1 VKKKNLILI
10 IAATTVAAIYL
21 GAATFFSFHF
31 CPGSKLNGQDI
42 SWMTISQV
50 RDLVDSKASSYVLD
64 IVGRSGLDEKITASD
79 ISWKPDFNESLNDNL
94 GFVNGLKWPVYVL
107 SHRSFTNE
115 DMASFDEELLKSK
128 INSMSFFKE
137 ENMISPVDA
146 QLVFDE
152 TLAEYTIVPEDY
164 GSKADRDAFYEAVV
178 EALSTMQM
186 TLSLD
191 KAGVYEEPKIFSDD
205 KALTDECQSLNKY
218 ASAKITYTFGDDV
231 ITVDGNYIKDWIS
244 YDGTTTTLDTDKVN
258 EFVNTLG
265 RTYDTFGRDRTFT
278 TSLGQTITVSGG
290 DYGWWMDRDTT
301 LSELVTAIEST
312 SICDMTPVY
321 FGTAAQYGSQ
331 DYGTSYV
338 EVDLDHQHV
347 YVYENGSLVI
357 DTDCVSGKAT
367 NDRVTPTG
375 TFGITYKERDATL
388 TGQNYSSDVKY
399 WMPFYGNVG
408 LHDASWRSS
417 FGSDIYVTNGSHGCI
432 NLPPDAAAVIFE
444 HVEKGEAVIVYGG
457 IQPSQA
463 KDYLKNKDKSEE
475 GNTDNTDDGDS
486 AASDGNSQAPVA
498 PENTGTPDATD
509 ASSNVPTPDTST
521 DESLAVPESTDP
533 NEQLSGSG
541 E

>member
-1 VKKKNLILI
+1 MKKKNLILI

-50 RDLVDSKASSYVLD
+50 RDLVNSKASSYVLD

-107 SHRSFTNE
+107 SNQSFTNE
-115 DMASFDEELLKSK
+115 DMASFDEELLRSK

-137 ENMISPVDA
+137 ENMIAPVDA

-191 KAGVYEEPKIFSDD
+191 KAGVYEDPKIFSDN

-290 DYGWWMDRDTT
+290 DYGWWMDRNTT

-357 DTDCVSGKAT
+357 DTDCVSSKAT

-486 AASDGNSQAPVA
+486 AAGDGNSQAPVA

-509 ASSNVPTPDTST
+509 ASSNVPAPATST
-521 DESLAVPESTDP
+521 DESLTVPESTDP

>member
-463 KDYLKNKDKSEE
+463 KDYLKNKEKSEE

-486 AASDGNSQAPVA
+486 AAGDGNSQAPVA

-533 NEQLSGSG
+533 SEQISGSG

>member
-1 VKKKNLILI
+1 MKKKNLILI

-94 GFVNGLKWPVYVL
+94 GFVNGLKWPVYIL

-191 KAGVYEEPKIFSDD
+191 KAGVYEAPKIFSDN

-290 DYGWWMDRDTT
+290 DYGWWMDRNTT

-486 AASDGNSQAPVA
+486 AAGDGNSQAPVA
-498 PENTGTPDATD
+498 PENTDTPDATD
-509 ASSNVPTPDTST
+509 ASSNVPTPATST

-533 NEQLSGSG
+533 SEQISGSG

>member
-1 VKKKNLILI
+1 MKKKNLILI

-115 DMASFDEELLKSK
+115 DMASFDEELLRSK

-191 KAGVYEEPKIFSDD
+191 KAGVYEEPKIFSDN

-258 EFVNTLG
+258 EFVNMLG

-509 ASSNVPTPDTST
+509 ASSNVPASDTST

-533 NEQLSGSG
+533 SEQISGSG

>member
-1 VKKKNLILI
+1 MKKKNLILI

-128 INSMSFFKE
+128 ISSMSFFKE

-191 KAGVYEEPKIFSDD
+191 KAGVYEEPKILSDN

-486 AASDGNSQAPVA
+486 AAGDGNSQPPVA

-509 ASSNVPTPDTST
+509 ASSNVPAPDTST

-533 NEQLSGSG
+533 SEQISGSG

>member
-1 VKKKNLILI
+1 MKKKNLILI

-50 RDLVDSKASSYVLD
+50 RDLVNSKTSSYVLD

-191 KAGVYEEPKIFSDD
+191 KAGVYEDPKILSDN

-486 AASDGNSQAPVA
+486 AAGDGNSQAPVA

-509 ASSNVPTPDTST
+509 ASSNVPAPANST

-533 NEQLSGSG
+533 SEQISGSG

>member
-1 VKKKNLILI
+1 MKKKNLILI

-191 KAGVYEEPKIFSDD
+191 KAGVYEEPKILSDN

-475 GNTDNTDDGDS
+475 GNTDNTDDGNS
-486 AASDGNSQAPVA
+486 AAGDGNSQPPVA

-533 NEQLSGSG
+533 SEQISGSG

>member
-1 VKKKNLILI
+1 MKKKNLILI

-486 AASDGNSQAPVA
+486 AAGDGNSQAPVA

-533 NEQLSGSG
+533 NEQISGSG

>member
-1 VKKKNLILI
+1 MKKKNLILI

-50 RDLVDSKASSYVLD
+50 RDLVNSKTSSYVLD

-115 DMASFDEELLKSK
+115 DMASFDEELLRSK

-191 KAGVYEEPKIFSDD
+191 KAGVYEDPKIFSDN

-486 AASDGNSQAPVA
+486 AAGDGNSQAPVV

-509 ASSNVPTPDTST
+509 ASSNVPTPATST

-533 NEQLSGSG
+533 SEQISGSG

>member
-1 VKKKNLILI
+1 MKKKNLILI

-115 DMASFDEELLKSK
+115 DMASFDEDLLKSK

-152 TLAEYTIVPEDY
+152 NLAEYTIVPEDY

-533 NEQLSGSG
+533 SEQISGSG

>member
-1 VKKKNLILI
+1 MKKKNLILI

-191 KAGVYEEPKIFSDD
+191 KAGVYEEPKIFSDN

-486 AASDGNSQAPVA
+486 AAGDGNSQAPVA

-533 NEQLSGSG
+533 SEQISGSG

>member
-1 VKKKNLILI
+1 MKKKNLILI

-115 DMASFDEELLKSK
+115 DMASFDEELLRSK

-137 ENMISPVDA
+137 ENMKSPVDA

-533 NEQLSGSG
+533 SEQISGSG

>member
-115 DMASFDEELLKSK
+115 DMVSFDEELLKSK

-191 KAGVYEEPKIFSDD
+191 KAGVYEDPKILSDN

>member
-1 VKKKNLILI
+1 MKKKNLILI

-486 AASDGNSQAPVA
+486 AAGDGNSQAPVA

-533 NEQLSGSG
+533 SEQISGSG

>member
-1 VKKKNLILI
+1 MKKKNLILI

-115 DMASFDEELLKSK
+115 DMASFDEELLRSK

-486 AASDGNSQAPVA
+486 AAGDGNSQAPVA

-533 NEQLSGSG
+533 SEQISGSG

>member
-1 VKKKNLILI
+1 MKKKNLILI

-115 DMASFDEELLKSK
+115 DMASFDEELLRSK

-533 NEQLSGSG
+533 SEQISGSG

>member
-1 VKKKNLILI
+1 MKKKNLILI

-486 AASDGNSQAPVA
+486 AAGDGNSQPPVA

-533 NEQLSGSG
+533 SEQISGSG

>member
-1 VKKKNLILI
+1 MKKKNLILI

-115 DMASFDEELLKSK
+115 DMASFDEELLRSK

-486 AASDGNSQAPVA
+486 AAGDGNSQAPVT

-533 NEQLSGSG
+533 SEQISGSG

>member
-1 VKKKNLILI
+1 MKKKNLILI

-50 RDLVDSKASSYVLD
+50 RDLVNSKTSSYVLD

-107 SHRSFTNE
+107 FHRSFTNE

-191 KAGVYEEPKIFSDD
+191 KAGVYEDPKIFSDN

-290 DYGWWMDRDTT
+290 DYGWWMDRNTT
-301 LSELVTAIEST
+301 LSELVSAIEST

-486 AASDGNSQAPVA
+486 AAGDGNSQTPVA

-509 ASSNVPTPDTST
+509 ASSNVPTPATST

-533 NEQLSGSG
+533 SEQISGSG

>member
-486 AASDGNSQAPVA
+486 AAGDGNSQAPVA

-533 NEQLSGSG
+533 SEQISGSG

>member
-1 VKKKNLILI
+1 MKKKNLILI

-115 DMASFDEELLKSK
+115 DMASFDEELLRSK

-191 KAGVYEEPKIFSDD
+191 KAGVYEEPKIFSDN

-463 KDYLKNKDKSEE
+463 KDYLKNKDKSDE

-486 AASDGNSQAPVA
+486 AAGDGNSQAPVA

-533 NEQLSGSG
+533 SEQISGSG

>member
-1 VKKKNLILI
+1 MKKKNLILI

-50 RDLVDSKASSYVLD
+50 RELVNSKASSYVLD

-94 GFVNGLKWPVYVL
+94 GFLNGLKWPVYVL
-107 SHRSFTNE
+107 AHRSFTNE
-115 DMASFDEELLKSK
+115 DMASFDEELLRSK

-137 ENMISPVDA
+137 ENMIAPVDA

-152 TLAEYTIVPEDY
+152 NLAEYTIVPEDY

-191 KAGVYEEPKIFSDD
+191 KAGVYEDPKIFSDN

-290 DYGWWMDRDTT
+290 DYGWWMDRNTT

-486 AASDGNSQAPVA
+486 AAGDGNSQAPVA
-498 PENTGTPDATD
+498 PENKGTPDATD
-509 ASSNVPTPDTST
+509 ASSNVPAPATST

>member
-1 VKKKNLILI
+1 MKKKNLILI

-191 KAGVYEEPKIFSDD
+191 KAGVYEEPKILSDN

-486 AASDGNSQAPVA
+486 AAGDGNSQAPVA

-533 NEQLSGSG
+533 SEQISGSG

>member
-1 VKKKNLILI
+1 MKKKNLILI

-50 RDLVDSKASSYVLD
+50 RELVNSKASSYVLD

-115 DMASFDEELLKSK
+115 DMASFDEELLRSK

-191 KAGVYEEPKIFSDD
+191 KAGVYEDPKIFSDN

-290 DYGWWMDRDTT
+290 DYGWWMDRNTT
-301 LSELVTAIEST
+301 LSELVSAIEST

-486 AASDGNSQAPVA
+486 AAGDGNSQAPAA

-509 ASSNVPTPDTST
+509 ASSNVPAPATST
-521 DESLAVPESTDP
+521 DESMAVPESTDP
-533 NEQLSGSG
+533 SEQISGSG

>member
-1 VKKKNLILI
+1 MKKKNLILI

-191 KAGVYEEPKIFSDD
+191 KAGVYENPKIFSDN

-258 EFVNTLG
+258 EFVNMLG

-533 NEQLSGSG
+533 SEQISGSG

>member
-1 VKKKNLILI
+1 MKKKNLILI

-191 KAGVYEEPKIFSDD
+191 KAGVYEEPKILSDN

-533 NEQLSGSG
+533 SEQISGSG

>member
-1 VKKKNLILI
+1 MKKKNLILI

-258 EFVNTLG
+258 EFVNMLG

-533 NEQLSGSG
+533 SEQISGSG

>member
-1 VKKKNLILI
+1 MKKKNLILI

-244 YDGTTTTLDTDKVN
+244 YDGTTTTLDTLC
-258 EFVNTLG
+258 FILG
-265 RTYDTFGRDRTFT
+265 C
-278 TSLGQTITVSGG
+278 TVQ
-290 DYGWWMDRDTT
+290 
-301 LSELVTAIEST
+301 EILV
-312 SICDMTPVY
+312 
-321 FGTAAQYGSQ
+321 
-331 DYGTSYV
+331 
-338 EVDLDHQHV
+338 
-347 YVYENGSLVI
+347 
-357 DTDCVSGKAT
+357 
-367 NDRVTPTG
+367 
-375 TFGITYKERDATL
+375 YKE
-388 TGQNYSSDVKY
+388 
-399 WMPFYGNVG
+399 
-408 LHDASWRSS
+408 
-417 FGSDIYVTNGSHGCI
+417 
-432 NLPPDAAAVIFE
+432 
-444 HVEKGEAVIVYGG
+444 
-457 IQPSQA
+457 
-463 KDYLKNKDKSEE
+463 
-475 GNTDNTDDGDS
+475 
-486 AASDGNSQAPVA
+486 
-498 PENTGTPDATD
+498 
-509 ASSNVPTPDTST
+509 
-521 DESLAVPESTDP
+521 DE
-533 NEQLSGSG
+533 
-541 E
+541 

>member
-486 AASDGNSQAPVA
+486 AAGDGNSQPPVA

-533 NEQLSGSG
+533 SEQISGSG

>member
-1 VKKKNLILI
+1 MKKKNLILI

-191 KAGVYEEPKIFSDD
+191 KAGVYESPKIFSDN

-475 GNTDNTDDGDS
+475 GNTDNSDDGDS
-486 AASDGNSQAPVA
+486 AAGDGNSQAPVA

-533 NEQLSGSG
+533 SEQISGSG

>member
-115 DMASFDEELLKSK
+115 DMASFDEELLRSK

-463 KDYLKNKDKSEE
+463 KDYLKNNEKSEE

-486 AASDGNSQAPVA
+486 AAGDGNSQAPVA

-533 NEQLSGSG
+533 SEQISGSG

>member
-1 VKKKNLILI
+1 MKKKNLILI

-50 RDLVDSKASSYVLD
+50 RDLVNSKTSSYVLD

-191 KAGVYEEPKIFSDD
+191 KAGVYEDPKIFSDN

-290 DYGWWMDRDTT
+290 DYGWWMDRNTT

-486 AASDGNSQAPVA
+486 AAGDGNSQAPVA

-509 ASSNVPTPDTST
+509 ASSNVPSPATST

-533 NEQLSGSG
+533 SEQISGSG

>member
-1 VKKKNLILI
+1 MKKKNLILI

-115 DMASFDEELLKSK
+115 DMASFDEELLRSK

-152 TLAEYTIVPEDY
+152 NLAEYTIVPEDY

-191 KAGVYEEPKIFSDD
+191 KAGVYEEPKILSDN

-475 GNTDNTDDGDS
+475 GNTDNTDGGDS
-486 AASDGNSQAPVA
+486 AAGDGNSQPPVA

-509 ASSNVPTPDTST
+509 ASSNVPTPDSST

-533 NEQLSGSG
+533 SEQISGSG

>member
-1 VKKKNLILI
+1 MKKKNLILI

-533 NEQLSGSG
+533 SEQISGSG

>member
-1 VKKKNLILI
+1 MKKKNLILI

-115 DMASFDEELLKSK
+115 DMASFDEELLRSK

-191 KAGVYEEPKIFSDD
+191 KAGVYEDPKIFSDN

-244 YDGTTTTLDTDKVN
+244 YDGATTTLDTDKVN

-486 AASDGNSQAPVA
+486 AAGDGNSQAPVA

-533 NEQLSGSG
+533 SEQISGSG

>member
-1 VKKKNLILI
+1 MKKKNLILI

-115 DMASFDEELLKSK
+115 DMASFDEELLRSK

-191 KAGVYEEPKIFSDD
+191 KAGVYEEPKIFSDN

-258 EFVNTLG
+258 EFVNMLG

-533 NEQLSGSG
+533 SEQISGSG

>member
-1 VKKKNLILI
+1 MKKKNLILI

-50 RDLVDSKASSYVLD
+50 RDLVNSKTSSYVLD

-115 DMASFDEELLKSK
+115 DMASFDEELLRSK

-191 KAGVYEEPKIFSDD
+191 KAGVYEDPKIFSDN

-486 AASDGNSQAPVA
+486 AAGDGNSQAPVA

-509 ASSNVPTPDTST
+509 ASSNVPTPATST

-533 NEQLSGSG
+533 SEQISGSG